1 MDESRKQFET
11 WVINKYQYDRH
22 FFYKSDGAD
31 YVNVMINDMWEAWQ
45 ASRAAI
51 ELELPKTFPGEY
63 NTLVMYVDDVE
74 SSLESAGIKVKE

>member
-1 MDESRKQFET
+1 MSTTEQFET
-11 WVINKYQYDRH
+11 WLSLKYGGSRLGMWMKENGEYGVPSVQLC
-22 FFYKSDGAD
+22 
-31 YVNVMINDMWEAWQ
+31 WEAWQ